1 MLTLPHDALSEIAL
15 SLPKVKSTKP
25 WRDVNSLATT
35 CKGLYY
41 WKKTKVDQDVRSE
54 WKRVSAEVAQ
64 TSGWRDSLEKILSD
78 FEDPSRRLFRE
89 PILRK
94 ITKAEKKTTT
104 AKPITSVNDFN
115 VSLYKKR
122 ETASINEISWCLIV
136 CADKKLETNKKI
148 ELVTK
153 LPSFLSPLKSID
165 RQKALRMM
173 FRLLD
178 ADKKLGMLL
187 NKKGVFK
194 KIEESLD
201 DDEP

>member
-1 MLTLPHDALSEIAL
+1 MRSTSATTPMLTLPHDALSEIAL
-15 SLPKVKSTKP
+15 RLPAVKSKKP

-64 TSGWRDSLEKILSD
+64 TSGWRDSLKKILSD

-122 ETASINEISWCLIV
+122 ETASINEISCCLIV
-136 CADKKLETNKKI
+136 CADQKLETNKKMD
-148 ELVTK
+148 L
-153 LPSFLSPLKSID
+153 
-165 RQKALRMM
+165 
-173 FRLLD
+173 
-178 ADKKLGMLL
+178 
-187 NKKGVFK
+187 
-194 KIEESLD
+194 
-201 DDEP
+201 